1 MKEMVKDISSI
12 GLTPLKIKSRLAR
25 RFIPHKFCV
34 THQAADFISQYE
46 YLEKG
51 EAANVPVSLAGRV
64 WSTRRMSKKLY
75 FIDILSEWQKVQFF
89 HENIGSGY
97 NSCKLK
103 TNIYLRDE
111 SSSSKTPDVP
121 SLGAVHSIGFS
132 ILALSLPLCDM
143 VMATFKNY
151 GNQENFEED
160 LKSISRGDI
169 IGVNGIPKRT
179 PAGELS
185 VLVSEIRVLTPCLR
199 LMPSAWDKVKNQE
212 TKYRRRYLDLLFNEE
227 SRKTHLFRTKI
238 IFFMRSFLNQLQFTE
253 VETPILS
260 PNVGGANAEPF
271 ATKHQDA
278 LNVSLPPFQELHLE
292 ESKSFLFD
300 LCMKHNLQVTPSTTV
315 AKLLD
320 KLSSKFVESELI
332 NPTFIINHPVIMS
345 PLAKE
350 ICNGYTELNDPA
362 EQRRRFQ
369 EQARNIEQNNFEVPV
384 CDENFC
390 SALEYGLPPT
400 GGLGIGIDRLTM
412 ILTNSKNMK
421 DVILFPVLKPE

>member
-1 MKEMVKDISSI
+1 
-12 GLTPLKIKSRLAR
+12 
-25 RFIPHKFCV
+25 
-34 THQAADFISQYE
+34 
-46 YLEKG
+46 
-51 EAANVPVSLAGRV
+51 
-64 WSTRRMSKKLY
+64 
-75 FIDILSEWQKVQFF
+75 
-89 HENIGSGY
+89 
-97 NSCKLK
+97 
-103 TNIYLRDE
+103 
-111 SSSSKTPDVP
+111 
-121 SLGAVHSIGFS
+121 
-132 ILALSLPLCDM
+132 
-143 VMATFKNY
+143 MATFKNY
-151 GNQENFEED
+151 VNQENFEED

-185 VLVSEIRVLTPCLR
+185 VLVSEIKVLTPCLR

-227 SRKTHLFRTKI
+227 SRKTHLLRTKI
-238 IFFMRSFLNQLQFTE
+238 IFFMRSVLNQLQFTE

-260 PNVGGANAEPF
+260 SNVGGANAEPF
-271 ATKHQDA
+271 ATKHRALDLNLHLRISPELYLKMLVIGGMEKVFEIGKLFRNEGEDPTHNPEFTALEVYQAYADYKDMMKLTETVLSDLALSLFKNQTIEYEYHDQTIRLNFCPPYKKIDFLKSLEDA
-278 LNVSLPPFQELHLE
+278 LNISLPPSQELHLE

-345 PLAKE
+345 PLAKGHRSKPGLTERFELFITTKE